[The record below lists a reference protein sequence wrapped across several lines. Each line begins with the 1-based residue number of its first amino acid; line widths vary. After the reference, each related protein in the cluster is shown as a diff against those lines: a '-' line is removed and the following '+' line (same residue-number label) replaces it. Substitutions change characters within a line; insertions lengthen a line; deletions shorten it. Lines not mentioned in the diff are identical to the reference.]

1 MDKEKNSLVA
11 KSFVLGGE
19 IVTSIFLSIF
29 LGLYLD
35 KKFDISPIGILGGV
49 FLGIGASFAILLRFG
64 VSKKWVLRE

>member
-11 KSFVLGGE
+11 KAFALGGE
-19 IVTSIFLSIF
+19 IVTSIVLSIF
-29 LGLYLD
+29 FGLYLD

-64 VSKKWVLRE
+64 VNKK

>member
-64 VSKKWVLRE
+64 VSKK

>member
-11 KSFVLGGE
+11 RAMALGGE

-64 VSKKWVLRE
+64 VSKK

>member
-29 LGLYLD
+29 SGLYLD

-64 VSKKWVLRE
+64 VSKK